1 MRQGG
6 YDVAR
11 VVDWATAPIAEQGKN
26 READACIAQYLQ
38 GCKWAEDLVSE
49 DNIPVQIMVATGEH
63 NRPAAWVLMRCN
75 VIWSNRDGTLA
86 HTGTLDTLGSDDCS
100 DFLRWKWEIMPKIKL
115 A

>member
-86 HTGTLDTLGSDDCS
+86 HTGTLAHLTRWGRTIAQTFYVGSG
-100 DFLRWKWEIMPKIKL
+100 KL
-115 A
+115 CQK